1 MQDRGAVG
9 KCFVDGEHVGELFV
23 DNLDCSNGSS
33 CDLAAGRSDGCN
45 WVAFPQD
52 LFPSQDLLGH
62 EDVVGF
68 GTGFGQVG

>member
-52 LFPSQDLLGH
+52 LFPTCMVPSVVFF
-62 EDVVGF
+62 DVTVWLD
-68 GTGFGQVG
+68 